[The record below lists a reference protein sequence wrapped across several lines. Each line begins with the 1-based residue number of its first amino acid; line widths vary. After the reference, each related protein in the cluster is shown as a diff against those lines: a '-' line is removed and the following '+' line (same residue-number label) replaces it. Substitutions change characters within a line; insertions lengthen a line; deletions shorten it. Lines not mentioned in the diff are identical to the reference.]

1 MNEERIV
8 NMTYPIHTCLFTA
21 LQFHGR
27 ELLSLAMSS
36 KWLWFEH
43 HLKVSFPEFIQ
54 GYQQSNVTVA
64 FEIEYTQPFTFFDAN
79 NFNTSIVK
87 VRLRQKES
95 IFEIHHD
102 FTANQRVFAKVI
114 LYWRI
119 LSLSGDDAL
128 TAVPGKVDEKLLQR
142 FLPEEIDS
150 SNIVRAVPKLLNK
163 IETEGQI
170 ITESN
175 DLFTLYRHQC
185 EVADQWSF
193 IELPTL
199 ASAGRERLIISL
211 DDDPAELRRTMEKPI
226 KSIVAK
232 LSCPFFLFDEGRVRT
247 RAYLLNKQPIFVHH
261 VFNVS
266 RADTLAAIVI
276 ESF

>member
-1 MNEERIV
+1 MGEERTV
-8 NMTYPIHTCLFTA
+8 SVTYPIHTCLFNA

-27 ELLSLAMSS
+27 ELLSLALSNE
-36 KWLWFEH
+36 WLWFEKC
-43 HLKVSFPEFIQ
+43 LCVPFPILIKE
-54 GYQQSNVTVA
+54 YQQSMVVTA
-64 FEIEYTQPFTFFDAN
+64 FEIEYLKPFGFFDAN
-79 NFNTSIVK
+79 QFKVNVVK
-87 VRLRQKES
+87 VRVRQKDS
-95 IFEIHHD
+95 IFE
-102 FTANQRVFAKVI
+102 FNFELTANEIIFS
-114 LYWRI
+114 RI
-119 LSLSGDDAL
+119 LICFRTLVLSGDDAL
-128 TAVPGKVDEKLLQR
+128 TAQPGKVNEKLIR
-142 FLPEEIDS
+142 CFLPEEIDP
-150 SNIVRAVPKLLNK
+150 SNMVRAVPKQLSK
-163 IETEGQI
+163 IEAEGQF

-175 DLFTLYRHQC
+175 DSFTLYRHQC

-193 IELPTL
+193 IELPTF

>member
-1 MNEERIV
+1 MNEERMV
-8 NMTYPIHTCLFTA
+8 NMTYPIHTCVFTA

-27 ELLSLAMSS
+27 ELLSLAASS
-36 KWLWFEH
+36 EWLWFEYY
-43 HLKVSFPEFIQ
+43 LNVSLPTLIQ
-54 GYQQSNVTVA
+54 EYQQSMVVTA
-64 FEIEYTQPFTFFDAN
+64 FEIEYTAPFEFFDAN
-79 NFNTSIVK
+79 QFTASVTK
-87 VRLRQKES
+87 VRVRQNDN
-95 IFEIHHD
+95 IFEFHYE
-102 FTANQRVFAKVI
+102 FSANNIVFSRVMICFR
-114 LYWRI
+114 L
-119 LSLSGDDAL
+119 LLLSGDDAL

-163 IETEGQI
+163 IETEGLL

>member
-1 MNEERIV
+1 MNKERTV

-27 ELLSLAMSS
+27 ELLSLAISN
-36 KWLWFEH
+36 KWLWLER

-54 GYQQSNVTVA
+54 GYQQSNVTIS
-64 FEIEYTQPFTFFDAN
+64 FEINYTQPLTFFDSN
-79 NFNTSIVK
+79 EFSSSVVK
-87 VRLRQKES
+87 VRLRQKDS

-102 FTANQRVFAKVI
+102 FTANYRVFATVI
-114 LYWRI
+114 LFWRI

-128 TAVPGKVDEKLLQR
+128 TAVPGNLDEQIKQR

-150 SNIVRAVPKLLNK
+150 SNIVRATPKLLSK
-163 IETEGQI
+163 IESEGQF
-170 ITESN
+170 ITEHN
-175 DLFTLYRHQC
+175 NLFTLYRHQC

-211 DDDPAELRRTMEKPI
+211 DDDPAELSCTMGKPI

-247 RAYLLNKQPIFVHH
+247 RAYLLNKRPIFVHH

-266 RADTLAAIVI
+266 RADTLAAVVI

>member
-1 MNEERIV
+1 MNKERTV

-27 ELLSLAMSS
+27 ELLSLALNGE
-36 KWLWFEH
+36 WLWFEY
-43 HLKVSFPEFIQ
+43 HLNISLPTLIQ
-54 GYQQSNVTVA
+54 EYRQSMVVTA
-64 FEIEYTQPFTFFDAN
+64 FEIEYTASFEFFDAN
-79 NFNTSIVK
+79 QFTVSVTK
-87 VRLRQKES
+87 VRVRQKDTVLEFNYEFS
-95 IFEIHHD
+95 ANNVIFS
-102 FTANQRVFAKVI
+102 RVMICFRLLV
-114 LYWRI
+114 LF
-119 LSLSGDDAL
+119 GDEAL
-128 TAVPGKVDEKLLQR
+128 TAQSGKIDEKLLQR

-150 SNIVRAVPKLLNK
+150 SNMVRAAPKLLSK
-163 IETEGQI
+163 IESEGQF
-170 ITESN
+170 ITEHN
-175 DLFTLYRHQC
+175 NLFTLYRHQC

-211 DDDPAELRRTMEKPI
+211 DDDPAELSCTMGKPI

-266 RADTLAAIVI
+266 RADTLAAVVI